1 MWARLTSIAIAIA
14 VCCPFGAI
22 ADEHDSNTVDLG
34 QALAN
39 TLERNPTLLTY
50 GYQLQV
56 QSARIDESGLRPA
69 LELGLALENF
79 AGSGLY
85 SGTDSTEATVSLTW
99 VIERGKRERR
109 VDTAT
114 ARLSLF
120 ESEAQIGRIDAA
132 ATTANLY
139 LDSLANQALKLRAVE
154 STELAKQ
161 AADAVRTRVDSG
173 RTPLADL
180 ARAEAV
186 LAQRQ
191 LGQAGYQHLLSTS
204 LRKLAAQWGET
215 RPAFE
220 RVAGT
225 LTLPPAPMPFA
236 SMLQRV
242 DGNPNLMR
250 FLSEQ
255 RLREAEVRMAE
266 SQSRTDWRVS
276 AGVRHLQQSGDQAL
290 VASLTMPMGSQERS
304 RSRVAAARAELART
318 ESSRLAERILIE
330 TRLFVVYEEYRYSL
344 HVAATLR
351 DEILPRMERALSEA
365 QRAYSAGRY
374 SFVDLQTSQDNA
386 MNARTQ
392 AILTIVDAN
401 RLLIEIE
408 RLTGTAINGPVVR

>member
-22 ADEHDSNTVDLG
+22 ADEHASNTVDLG

-56 QSARIDESGLRPA
+56 QSARIEESGLKPA
-69 LELGLALENF
+69 PELGLALENF

-85 SGTDSTEATVSLTW
+85 SGTESTEATVSLTW

-139 LDSLANQALKLRAVE
+139 LDSLASQALKLRAVE
-154 STELAKQ
+154 STGLAKET
-161 AADAVRTRVDSG
+161 ADAVRARVDSG

-191 LGQAGYQHLLSTS
+191 LGQEDYQHLLSTS

-215 RPAFE
+215 RPAFG
-220 RVAGT
+220 RVTGT

-236 SMLQRV
+236 SMLQQVER
-242 DGNPNLMR
+242 NPDLMR

-266 SQSRTDWRVS
+266 SQSRADWRVS
-276 AGVRHLQQSGDQAL
+276 AGVRHLQQSGNQAF
-290 VASLTMPMGSQERS
+290 VASLTMPMVSKERS

-318 ESSRLAERILIE
+318 ESSRLAERIMIE
-330 TRLFVVYEEYRYSL
+330 TRLFVVYEEYRHSL